1 MKKKTN
7 NTVYAVA
14 YLDELGNGYKE
25 IYPYIHYGVVDSKSR
40 NLDFANYIVNELNY
54 KKAVVFKSTEEEL
67 SKQEQITWEFV
78 NKRKIK
84 EYKQI

>member
-1 MKKKTN
+1 MKKKIN

-14 YLDELGNGYKE
+14 YLDELGKGCKE

-40 NLDFANYIVNELNY
+40 NLDFANYLVNELNY

-67 SKQEQITWEFV
+67 EKQEIITWEFV

-84 EYKQI
+84 EYKQ